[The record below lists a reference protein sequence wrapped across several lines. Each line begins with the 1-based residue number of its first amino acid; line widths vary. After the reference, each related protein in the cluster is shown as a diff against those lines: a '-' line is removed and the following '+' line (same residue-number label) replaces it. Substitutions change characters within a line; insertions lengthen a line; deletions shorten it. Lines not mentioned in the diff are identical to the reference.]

1 MVLSSSGGEC
11 KLGVRH
17 IESKWMKLWWL
28 CEKPVGEQEMA
39 RAQIEVGGQLVR
51 LQGQN
56 QQGTGL
62 IIRRRKCSGGGGAT
76 RMNRL
81 SRSIIVISMT
91 GTCNHCIVVILRL
104 GGWTCKGLI

>member
-39 RAQIEVGGQLVR
+39 RAQIEVGGQLVL
-51 LQGQN
+51 LQGQD
-56 QQGTGL
+56 QQEWRAAAADGM
-62 IIRRRKCSGGGGAT
+62 SGEAQA
-76 RMNRL
+76 
-81 SRSIIVISMT
+81 
-91 GTCNHCIVVILRL
+91 
-104 GGWTCKGLI
+104 